1 MPRLGLLIS
10 TLALMPACRGA
21 VNIDGKRLPQA
32 EVSTHRVD
40 FGEVGWGTTVLQD
53 ITISNGGELPL
64 GIETIALGTN
74 EMEQNFT
81 LHLGTTV
88 DCDGSR
94 SDNSAE
100 SDDEAD
106 DGADTGLAIDV
117 EGDESAAASLIN
129 AIIVKPDCEY
139 TFQVS
144 ITPTS
149 VGQIYSSVILDFAT
163 DDHEDPTYYRD
174 PDRFRDTIIL
184 QASSEKGA
192 GNIVLSPRTLNFGH
206 PNEGEE
212 QVRYIEI
219 HNVGSGSLTL
229 EEPTFDTACD
239 ERFSFDLHRLAGG
252 LELEGRTSTL
262 LPVTYMPTASGRA
275 ECEMTLNTSDMD
287 TPTSR
292 VSLRAQFGT
301 DPLCTP
307 PTLNLISPDP
317 GTLHGTTDDLVLEL
331 RIADADQPPTTL
343 NCSVTSAFN
352 TDEDIDILADC
363 TPYSESGYTLVNVPV
378 SMLLEGTDTL
388 IVTVRDECGFETVAS
403 TSVLYLTGYPPSDDD
418 GDGFEDGPVEHVDCD
433 DDDPWVYPFATELFD
448 GKDNDCDGLVDE
460 GTEGMDDDG
469 DGFSEIEGD
478 CNDFDDT
485 IYPGAPE
492 LTDTKDNDCDGVVDD
507 NTGLSDD
514 DGDGFAETDNDCN
527 DNDPDIHP
535 AATEYCD
542 GIDNNCNGLKDHR
555 DGCIEIDAA
564 PMILGEIQMGVTA
577 LGPGEST
584 IMSLDVFDPDGTEL
598 IFAWQEDP
606 LLLEAG
612 HDGFD
617 SVTTQTVTWTAPSH
631 LSSSSPGE
639 VYTLYVV
646 VTDPD
651 GNSDWA
657 FGEVTVYP
665 DPVALNLGAIHTESN
680 GCGSSSDDEASS
692 AALLAPL
699 FLLTMGIRRRRRR
712 ED

>member
-1 MPRLGLLIS
+1 MPRIGLLIS
-10 TLALMPACRGA
+10 TLALMSACRDS
-21 VNIDGKRLPQA
+21 VNLAGKRLPQA
-32 EVSTHRVD
+32 EVSSHRVD
-40 FGEVGWGTTVLQD
+40 FGEVEWGTTVLQD
-53 ITISNGGELPL
+53 ISVSNGGELPL
-64 GIETIALGTN
+64 GIETIGLGTN

-81 LHLGTTV
+81 LHLGTKV
-88 DCDGSR
+88 DCDGGDS
-94 SDNSAE
+94 NTSAE
-100 SDDEAD
+100 GEDEND
-106 DGADTGLAIDV
+106 EGTDTGPAIDV
-117 EGDESAAASLIN
+117 EGDGSGVTSLLS
-129 AIIVKPDCEY
+129 AIIINPGCEY

-144 ITPTS
+144 MTPSS
-149 VGQIYSSVILDFAT
+149 VGRIYSSVILDFAT
-163 DDHEDPTYYRD
+163 DGQAQPTYYRD

-184 QASSEKGA
+184 QGSSDKGA
-192 GNIVLSPRTLNFGH
+192 GNIVLSPRTLDFGH

-212 QVRYIEI
+212 QVKYIEI
-219 HNVGSGSLTL
+219 HNVGNGILSL
-229 EEPTFDTACD
+229 EEPTFDEACD
-239 ERFSFDLHRLAGG
+239 ERFSFDLQRLAGG
-252 LELEGRTSTL
+252 LDLEGRTSTL

-275 ECEMTLNTSDMD
+275 ECELTVNTSDLD

-292 VSLRAQFGT
+292 VSLRAQIGT

-307 PTLNLISPDP
+307 PTLELISPDP
-317 GTLHGTTDDLVLEL
+317 GTLHGTTDDLVLEM

-343 NCSVTSAFN
+343 HCSVTSAFN
-352 TDEDIDILADC
+352 TDEEIGELADC
-363 TPYSESGYTLVNVPV
+363 QPYAQSGYTLVNIPV

-388 IVTVRDECGFETVAS
+388 IVTVQDECGFEAVAS
-403 TSVLYLTGYPPSDDD
+403 TSILYLASYPPSDDD

-433 DDDPWVYPFATELFD
+433 DDDPWVYPYATELFD
-448 GKDNDCDGLVDE
+448 GKDNDCDGLIDE
-460 GTEGMDDDG
+460 GTDGMDDDG
-469 DGFSEIEGD
+469 DGFSEIDGD
-478 CNDFDDT
+478 CNDVDDT

-492 LTDTKDNDCDGVVDD
+492 QTDTKDNDCDGVVDD
-507 NTGLSDD
+507 NTGLFDD

-527 DNDPDIHP
+527 DTNPDIHP

-542 GIDNNCNGLKDHR
+542 GIDNNCNGLKDQR

-584 IMSLDVFDPDGTEL
+584 IMSLDVYDPDGTEL
-598 IFAWQEDP
+598 IYAWQEDP
-606 LLLEAG
+606 LLLEVG
-612 HDGFD
+612 HNGFD
-617 SVTTQTVTWTAPSH
+617 SVTTQAVTWTAPSH

-665 DPVALNLGAIHTESN
+665 DPVSLKLGAINTESE
-680 GCGSSSDDEASS
+680 GCGSSSDEASS
-692 AALLAPL
+692 AVLLAPL
-699 FLLTMGIRRRRRR
+699 FLLTMGIRRRRRQ